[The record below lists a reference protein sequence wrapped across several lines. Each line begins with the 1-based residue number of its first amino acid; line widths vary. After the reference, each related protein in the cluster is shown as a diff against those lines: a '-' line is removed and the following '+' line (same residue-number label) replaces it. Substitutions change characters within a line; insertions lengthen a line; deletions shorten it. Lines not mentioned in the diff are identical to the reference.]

1 MEARFLTT
9 LARLGDP
16 PKAGKLVRMR
26 EGHQSGHLELSGWN
40 PGPQEVR
47 AGVPGQGAS
56 PPFSIRVDW
65 LLALSASVPGTELSL
80 GAW

>member
-1 MEARFLTT
+1 
-9 LARLGDP
+9 
-16 PKAGKLVRMR
+16 MR
-26 EGHQSGHLELSGWN
+26 EGPQAGHLELSGWN

-47 AGVPGQGAS
+47 AGVLGQRAL

-65 LLALSASVPGTELSL
+65 LLDLWASVPGTELSL